1 MLLFPLAPF
10 FVLFCNVI
18 ATSNERDFDM
28 IKNITDDLHQFAE
41 ANASIGKLYKL
52 FSKFLDL
59 CAPLVKGNTQPSRS
73 EQPAAAPS
81 DPNTA
86 ENTETQMTSYA
97 DIFGRATG
105 TDQPLARLGGADST
119 GGGPTAPPSVE
130 GWNDSLVWE
139 LFDNQ
144 PSLGWAESE
153 LWNAMAQFDA

>member
-18 ATSNERDFDM
+18 ATSNETDFNM
-28 IKNITDDLHQFAE
+28 IKNVTDDLHQFAE

-59 CAPLVKGNTQPSRS
+59 CSPLIKGNPDHSQP
-73 EQPAAAPS
+73 EQPEVSEIGPTDKLGQAGPY
-81 DPNTA
+81 T
-86 ENTETQMTSYA
+86 
-97 DIFGRATG
+97 DIFGRPADQATG
-105 TDQPLARLGGADST
+105 LQST
-119 GGGPTAPPSVE
+119 EPTQSDPATPRAVE
-130 GWNDSLVWE
+130 GWDDSLVWE

-153 LWNAMAQFDA
+153 LWNPMTLYNPITKLG

>member
-1 MLLFPLAPF
+1 MLLYPLAPF

-18 ATSNERDFDM
+18 ATSNERDFNM

-41 ANASIGKLYKL
+41 ANVSIGKLYNL

-59 CAPLVKGNTQPSRS
+59 CAPLVKRNPESSGS
-73 EQPAAAPS
+73 EQPPAALS
-81 DPNTA
+81 DANPA
-86 ENTETQMTSYA
+86 ANTEDQITSYT
-97 DIFGRATG
+97 DILSRAT
-105 TDQPLARLGGADST
+105 DQAPVSLPDTDST
-119 GGGPTAPPSVE
+119 GADTTAPPSVG

-153 LWNAMAQFDA
+153 LWNVMTQFDA